1 MRNPYK
7 QGIFKPIH
15 IEKYKG
21 THPIIYRSALELS
34 FMRWVDNNSRILEWG
49 SESIIIPY
57 IKPVLSNTKP
67 KIHRYYPDFNITML
81 TEAGPKKYLIEVK
94 PARQTQPPKPRK
106 GKNTLREQYTYAVN
120 DAKWKAAS
128 AWCKS
133 NNYNFQ
139 ILTEK
144 DLPN

>member
-7 QGIFKPIH
+7 QGLFNPRNK
-15 IEKYKG
+15 EKYKG

-34 FMRWVDNNSRILEWG
+34 FMRWADSNSRIVEWG

-57 IKPVLSNTKP
+57 VKPKLDTSKP
-67 KIHRYYPDFNITML
+67 KIHRYYPDFNITMHSNEGL
-81 TEAGPKKYLIEVK
+81 KKYLIEVK
-94 PARQTQPPKPRK
+94 PLKQTQPPKPRK
-106 GKNTLREQYTYAVN
+106 GKNTIREQYTYAVN

-128 AWCKS
+128 AWCKA